1 MEHITFDELAEFVS
15 HSGNADAE
23 EFLKLAARIN
33 AHICSCPECYAVY
46 DTLVSLQD
54 SVEDLQFE
62 NSLREKIQLG
72 LLKSVHEKSAS
83 DPIWKRVA
91 RHTVDNISRIK
102 VSVGLYV
109 KSLSEISV
117 SDFDARHCF
126 YHPVRTGAVKS
137 CGDKSALDQSELK
150 SVLVD
155 EQMNRIA
162 VDEDGTLAVRIT
174 RKQGG
179 DNPAFFLVNEED
191 PSIIFPAE
199 GIDGS
204 DGMIRAVY
212 YDVKPGK
219 YYLIVI

>member
-15 HSGNADAE
+15 HSGNAA

-33 AHICSCPECYAVY
+33 AHICSCPECYSVY
-46 DTLVSLQD
+46 DALVSLQD
-54 SVEDLQFE
+54 SVEDLQCE

-72 LLKSVHEKSAS
+72 LLKSVHEKAVS

-102 VSVGLYV
+102 VSVGLYM

-126 YHPVRTGAVKS
+126 YHPVRAGAVKS
-137 CGDKSALDQSELK
+137 YGDKKSSLDRNELK

-174 RKQGG
+174 KKQGG
-179 DNPAFFLVNEED
+179 DNPAFFLVNAED
-191 PSIIFPAE
+191 PSSIFPAE
-199 GIDGS
+199 GVDGS